1 MSVGKNGKTILLIQ
15 IRNTNVLFCSL
26 KKDSYAIKVCVA
38 VFFCIQKLKHCRDP
52 PKINLLKNKL
62 IGGNKNEI

>member
-1 MSVGKNGKTILLIQ
+1 MSVGKNSKTILLIQ
-15 IRNTNVLFCSL
+15 IRNTNVSFCSF
-26 KKDSYAIKVCVA
+26 KKDSYAIKVCVS